1 MTRPNMK
8 IKQCFKYG
16 LLSLGSILS
25 SLSLSVKA
33 EDKMSELVLTQVK
46 DVPTQIAGLETRF
59 HEIKGIF
66 KHNPETCNPVREI
79 LDLYGDLEKQIEIV
93 NLFIKSASALDG
105 SKITESMI
113 ERMSVVTSRVGVLIS
128 LKEKGHHYVNS
139 EMTEAVYLVFTKEI
153 EEIIKELI

>member
-1 MTRPNMK
+1 MK

-16 LLSLGSILS
+16 LLSLGSILT

-33 EDKMSELVLTQVK
+33 ADKMSESVLAQVK

-59 HEIKGIF
+59 HEIEGIF
-66 KHNPETCNPVREI
+66 KNNPETYKPVVEI
-79 LDLYGDLEKQIEIV
+79 LALYRDLEEQIKIV

-105 SKITESMI
+105 SKISDTII
-113 ERMSVVTSRVGVLIS
+113 ERMSVVTNRVGVLIS
-128 LKEKGHHYVNS
+128 LKERGHHCVNS

-153 EEIIKELI
+153 DEILKELI